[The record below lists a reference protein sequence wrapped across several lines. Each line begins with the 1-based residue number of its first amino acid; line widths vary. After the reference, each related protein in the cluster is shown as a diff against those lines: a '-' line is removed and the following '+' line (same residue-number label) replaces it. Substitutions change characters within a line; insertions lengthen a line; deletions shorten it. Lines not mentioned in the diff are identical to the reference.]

1 MADDSLWFDAWPGVM
16 DLPTLGHF
24 KTATQNE
31 RPLKITYGDGT
42 DFTREELQLYV
53 DVYDAYGVPL
63 WWHTGDV
70 AVVCNHR
77 WAHGR
82 PSYALEEGEE
92 RTLGVVLGQ
101 MYPRLGQYDNKW

>member
-1 MADDSLWFDAWPGVM
+1 MADDSLFDAWPGVM
-16 DLPTLGHF
+16 DLPTMGSF
-24 KTATQNE
+24 AIATQNE

-42 DFTREELQLYV
+42 NFTREELQTYV

-63 WWHTGDV
+63 WWRTGDV

-82 PSYALEEGEE
+82 PSYELAEGEE
-92 RTLGVVLGQ
+92 RTLGVVLGE